1 VKTNMARTIK
11 AEGTDLR
18 QSEPKLGTRIS
29 IPANV
34 SHFNPFEFPSSA
46 RLEGLFRR
54 KGYTC
59 LGDLHGVALADL
71 RNFGNCGPRTIAE
84 LEDLIKQVTAGQY
97 TVPEDCLSPANVAI
111 MLRQLDETIAGLDA
125 REREI
130 LLLRVGATKDG
141 RFWTLRKVG
150 NKFHLTRERVRQIME
165 LILPFVRKAGGPGL
179 AAQLR
184 AIADTCI
191 DKVCP
196 LTPQLL
202 AEWLPPGKAPGRY
215 PLPVYVHLL
224 GELHP
229 EIPAWPAGQEHRT
242 DPRPGQQ
249 EVAVKA
255 LRNILQQGEWRLP
268 LRAAYKR
275 TTAQPNLHELSV
287 GDFLSG
293 LKYARGVAVEF
304 PKPDQPRVRL
314 RWLAATK
321 AVAAILE
328 ESNRALSLKE
338 ILARLRT
345 TFGPEMG
352 DWSLGSVRR
361 ALTLEAYC
369 LARGSFGLRHHF
381 RLAQALGRKACADV
395 HGLLQKQNL
404 PISPFRIVSGRQ
416 FNWAGKTNGY
426 ELAEILR
433 EDGRFVEVRRFH
445 FDLASRGHGKRSRA

>member
-1 VKTNMARTIK
+1 MARSIK
-11 AEGTDLR
+11 PESPAPKHP
-18 QSEPKLGTRIS
+18 EPKPGVCIS

-34 SHFNPFEFPSSA
+34 SHFNPLEFPSSA

-54 KGYTC
+54 KGIAR
-59 LGDLHGVALADL
+59 LGDLHGVALEEL

-84 LEDLIKQVTAGQY
+84 LVHLLHRIGAGDY
-97 TVPEDCLSPANVAI
+97 AVPEDSLSPANVAD
-111 MLRQLDETIAGLDA
+111 MLRKLDETIADLPG

-150 NKFHLTRERVRQIME
+150 NKFRLTRERVRQIME
-165 LILPFVRKAGGPGL
+165 LILPHVRKAGGPGL

-184 AIADTCI
+184 AIAATCTE
-191 DKVCP
+191 KVCP

-202 AEWLPPGKAPGRY
+202 AQWLPAGKAPGRY

-229 EIPAWPAGQEHRT
+229 EIPAWPSGQEHRT

-268 LRAAYKR
+268 LKAAYKR

-287 GDFLSG
+287 ADFLAG
-293 LKYARGVAVEF
+293 LKYARGLAVEF
-304 PKPDQPRVRL
+304 PKPNEPRVRL

-328 ESNRALSLKE
+328 ESSRALSLKD
-338 ILARLRT
+338 ILSRLRS

-381 RLAQALGRKACADV
+381 KLPQALGRRACADV
-395 HGLLQKQNL
+395 HDLLQKQNL
-404 PISPFRIVSGRQ
+404 PISPFRIVSGGQ
-416 FNWAGKTNGY
+416 FNWAAKTNGY
-426 ELAEILR
+426 ELAELLR
-433 EDGRFVEVRRFH
+433 EDGRFAEVRRFH
-445 FDLASRGHGKRSRA
+445 FDLASRKRGKRTRA